1 MQLKIVEW
9 ELDNLEVKTL
19 PELSEGE
26 HTLYIEEASYLPDE
40 VYQKYTF
47 TFRSMTKDER
57 STITFFLSKNGIVSE
72 TTYGVLNSMKHALA
86 GPDSGKGIL
95 SPPTV
100 LHGLVKAT
108 VKMSKPY
115 KGNDGQ
121 ERIYRNIYHFEPVSE
136 SEYEIISASED
147 CIPQYVV
154 EETDKE

>member
-1 MQLKIVEW
+1 MQLKIIEW
-9 ELDNLEVKTL
+9 ELDNLEYKAL
-19 PELSEGE
+19 PELSEGT
-26 HTLYIEEASYLPDE
+26 HILYIEEANYLPDD
-40 VYQKYTF
+40 VYQRFTF

-57 STITFFLSKNGIVSE
+57 STISFFLSKNGIISE

-86 GPDSGKGIL
+86 GPNSGKGIL

-108 VKMSKPY
+108 VKLSKPY

-121 ERIYRNIYHFEPVSE
+121 ERVYRNIYHFEPVSE
-136 SEYEIISASED
+136 SDYEIISASEE
-147 CIPQYVV
+147 CIPQYV